1 MVSLDNINEG
11 NEYLIEVIEKGVVEA
26 NRWKKE
32 DIPEKI
38 IQKRFGFI
46 IYDSKKD
53 SQLLTVVESII
64 FLLSLNLIEDERKEI
79 ETIDIDEELEINLIN
94 NLFNCNLGLIDYG
107 VTLN

>member
-38 IQKRFGFI
+38 IQKRVGFI
-46 IYDSKKD
+46 IYDSK
-53 SQLLTVVESII
+53 
-64 FLLSLNLIEDERKEI
+64 
-79 ETIDIDEELEINLIN
+79 
-94 NLFNCNLGLIDYG
+94 
-107 VTLN
+107 